1 MKKFAL
7 SLIFLLF
14 LAEFYSQKLTIGP
27 EIGINV
33 IPIEN
38 TEIGFNHQLGYHAG
52 GHLKYHFSEKFKL
65 SSGLFLSQKKK
76 GYSSSTTRSVSTLL
90 DAFSDLGGGFI
101 NLPDTS
107 GLDSLLNISGLN
119 TDITESTKGVTS
131 ELFIEIPVLVNY
143 KLKNVNFYAG
153 PYVGILIS
161 ASKKEEIITDIPLL
175 DAIDFESLGID
186 GFTSLF
192 LPSSGTTT
200 ENISGTDGLR
210 QLDLGFNVGL
220 GYEMNNL
227 HFNFMYSQGLV
238 DYRSDQTGSTK
249 ESLKLY
255 RFSIAY
261 LFNFKKTNSS
271 NAKFN

>member
-1 MKKFAL
+1 MKKFAIT
-7 SLIFLLF
+7 LIFLLF

-27 EIGINV
+27 EIGLNI

-38 TEIGFNHQLGYHAG
+38 TNIGYNHQLGYHAG
-52 GHLKYHFSEKFKL
+52 GHLKYHFSKKFKL

-76 GYSSSTTRSVSTLL
+76 GYSSSATRSISTLL
-90 DAFSDLGGGFI
+90 DDFSGLGGGFI
-101 NLPDTS
+101 SLPDTS
-107 GLDSLLNISGLN
+107 GLDSLLNMSGLN
-119 TDITESTKGVTS
+119 TDITESTKGISS
-131 ELFIEIPVLVNY
+131 ELFIEIPILANY

-161 ASKKEEIITDIPLL
+161 ASKKEEITTDIPLL

-192 LPSSGTTT
+192 LPSSGTST
-200 ENISGTDGLR
+200 EKISGTEGLR
-210 QLDLGFNVGL
+210 KLDFGFNLGL

-227 HFNFMYSQGLV
+227 HFNLMYSQGLV
-238 DYRSDQTGSTK
+238 DYRSDQTESTK

-261 LFNFKKTNSS
+261 LFNFKKNSS
-271 NAKFN
+271 SAKFN